1 MSTFDKVKEVIR
13 ADKEPVKPKLEQAVR
28 QIRTQIVKLDQTSG
42 KLKARDANIFNS
54 VVAALQ
60 KHDQPHATVY
70 ANELAEIRKTNKTVS
85 NAKLSMEQVQIRL
98 NTVSELGD
106 VVVTLS
112 PCMSLIKGLSTSLGG
127 MMPEVADSMQD
138 LSSMLGDIVTG
149 STINHEGTMGEFT
162 TSNGD
167 AQSILDEA
175 QAMVEGQTRQNMPEP
190 PINNSI
196 EDIAP
201 LRRLHTLRVLRLENN
216 DITDVSAL
224 AGLNQLKELSLAQNW
239 SLYNVQA
246 LLLNQGIGKGDELDL
261 RFTYVPC
268 SDMNAFAN
276 LGVTLLRVT
285 SINGSACDGRRLE
298 DDQGF

>member
-1 MSTFDKVKEVIR
+1 MPNYVVSYMVSFSEKWNVLKNKETLSQ
-13 ADKEPVKPKLEQAVR
+13 KFMGTVKPEAPLKHRLDVAQKKLQLQISKLGETEQ
-28 QIRTQIVKLDQTSG
+28 
-42 KLKARDANIFNS
+42 KLKQKDTMFMDKIVEATKANN
-54 VVAALQ
+54 
-60 KHDQPHATVY
+60 QPYAKMY

-167 AQSILDEA
+167 AQAILDEA

-190 PINNSI
+190 PISNSV
-196 EDIAP
+196 EDI
-201 LRRLHTLRVLRLENN
+201 
-216 DITDVSAL
+216 
-224 AGLNQLKELSLAQNW
+224 LKEREA
-239 SLYNVQA
+239 
-246 LLLNQGIGKGDELDL
+246 I
-261 RFTYVPC
+261 
-268 SDMNAFAN
+268 
-276 LGVTLLRVT
+276 
-285 SINGSACDGRRLE
+285 
-298 DDQGF
+298 

>member
-1 MSTFDKVKEVIR
+1 MPNYAVSYMVSFSEKWNILKNKETLSQ
-13 ADKEPVKPKLEQAVR
+13 KFMGTVKPEAPLKHRLDVAQKKLQLQISKLGETEQ
-28 QIRTQIVKLDQTSG
+28 
-42 KLKARDANIFNS
+42 KLKQKDTMFMDKIVEATKANN
-54 VVAALQ
+54 
-60 KHDQPHATVY
+60 QPYAKMY

-149 STINHEGTMGEFT
+149 STFTHEGTMGEFT

-196 EDIAP
+196 EDI
-201 LRRLHTLRVLRLENN
+201 
-216 DITDVSAL
+216 
-224 AGLNQLKELSLAQNW
+224 LKEREA
-239 SLYNVQA
+239 
-246 LLLNQGIGKGDELDL
+246 I
-261 RFTYVPC
+261 
-268 SDMNAFAN
+268 
-276 LGVTLLRVT
+276 
-285 SINGSACDGRRLE
+285 
-298 DDQGF
+298 